1 MADLRVKPIRRDVIL
16 CSTVP
21 KFKHYSFCVTCV
33 RDFIENTQQILVCT
47 YILNKLYISSTTQLT
62 VLKCDAMN
70 FILQDLARGLNFRNL
85 NLQMTSLCESI
96 QLGRADVASSSIL
109 LIEYWKFLE
118 LSNFKYFFRV
128 TQAWYWFLRMYV
140 NTCKIHC

>member
-1 MADLRVKPIRRDVIL
+1 MFEISLRIPA
-16 CSTVP
+16 T
-21 KFKHYSFCVTCV
+21 
-33 RDFIENTQQILVCT
+33 LVCT
-47 YILNKLYISSTTQLT
+47 YILNKLYILSTTQLT

-109 LIEYWKFLE
+109 LIE
-118 LSNFKYFFRV
+118 
-128 TQAWYWFLRMYV
+128 
-140 NTCKIHC
+140 H